1 MAEIYTTTYKS
12 KTVLL
17 LFDDAGKLVVPNNA
31 VRKSV
36 TGNAF
41 GVGQSWQK
49 QEYNKFNLVEYQIDL
64 EYLVTSAS
72 EKNALVSFFTD
83 TAVGR
88 LNAFWCP
95 SYTNDF
101 TVTQN
106 ASGTGV
112 NIQDGLHTGLMSY
125 ADSGVKYRHLVFFRN
140 DFSSTPAFAELNNIY
155 QYAGANREGLTLDT
169 WTYYTIDSV
178 VMNLFYCR
186 LASDSLK
193 VTFAGDG
200 RYRINFSC
208 KELQRETPT

>member
-1 MAEIYTTTYKS
+1 MAQIYATTYKS

-72 EKNALVSFFTD
+72 EKDALISFFKT
-83 TAVGR
+83 TAAGR

-101 TVTQN
+101 TLIKN
-106 ASGTGV
+106 ANGTGV
-112 NIQDGLHTGLMSY
+112 NIQDAFMTGLMGYS
-125 ADSGVKYRHLVFFRN
+125 DSGIKYRHLVFFRN
-140 DFSSTPAFAELNNIY
+140 DFSSTPAFVELNNIY
-155 QYAGANREGLTLDT
+155 QFSGANYESLTLDT

>member
-1 MAEIYTTTYKS
+1 MAEIFTTTYKS
-12 KTVLL
+12 KTVLFL
-17 LFDDAGKLVVPNNA
+17 YDDSGNLVVPNNA

-36 TGNAF
+36 TSGAF
-41 GVGQSWQK
+41 GVGKNWQK
-49 QEYNKFNLVEYQIDL
+49 QEFNKFNLMEYQIDL

-72 EKNALVSFFTD
+72 EKDALVSFFTD

-101 TVTQN
+101 TLIKN

-112 NIQDGLHTGLMSY
+112 DIQDGFHTGLMGYS
-125 ADSGVKYRHLVFFRN
+125 DSGIKYRHLAFFRN

-155 QYAGANREGLTLDT
+155 QFAGSNRENLTLDT

-193 VTFAGDG
+193 VAFAGDG